1 MVAIALFA
9 AGQLLVISSTW
20 ALGIN
25 GECQKIICAFS
36 IAYPFAV
43 TKGTYLADYMGIL
56 QPAKVTGFP
65 FDLLENPMYDGS
77 TMCFVA
83 T

>member
-1 MVAIALFA
+1 MTAPREVGSSANPDVVC
-9 AGQLLVISSTW
+9 VI
-20 ALGIN
+20 
-25 GECQKIICAFS
+25 
-36 IAYPFAV
+36 
-43 TKGTYLADYMGIL
+43 GTYLADYMGIL

-65 FDLLENPMYDGS
+65 FSLLENPMYDGS